1 MATITG
7 STGND
12 TLTSINVADTLI
24 GGRGN
29 DTYIIDDAGDEVVE
43 LAGEG
48 TDTVRAS
55 VAYVLANE
63 VENLVLVS
71 GSGNI
76 DGTGNALKNTVTG
89 NEGHNTLDGGA
100 GADALVGGLGDD
112 TYIVDL
118 LASGTKAV
126 KLEDKVTEAKNAG
139 NDTLALRTAGALGL
153 AQAATVKLASNIENL
168 DASGTGSNLLN
179 LTGNNDANTLTGNDA
194 GNTLDGGKGADVLIG
209 GLGDDVYVFD
219 DAGDSAVENAGEGN
233 DLIRINYKNASKTV
247 PVLIDMNDY
256 PDIEGVT
263 VAGTGLFNITATDDG
278 NTMTGN
284 SSVNTITGGNGN
296 DVLDGGTGADR
307 MEGGAGDDTYFV
319 DNTGDVIVDTAGTDE
334 VRASISY
341 TLAAD
346 FENLVLTGTG
356 AINGTGN
363 ALDNSITGNAGN
375 NSLDGGAGA
384 DVLAGGKGNDTYV
397 VDDAGDSITEL
408 AGEGTDTVRT
418 QMTHTL
424 GANLENLVLTG
435 SANVN
440 GFGNALVN
448 TITGNSGNN
457 TLDGAAGADALIG
470 GAGDDVYVVDLLS
483 SGGKSIKLEDK
494 ITEAKNGGIDTLQL
508 RLGGGFS
515 LTKPVTFTLQ
525 NEVEKLDASAT
536 LSETINFKGNALSNI
551 IIGNDAGTTI
561 DGAAGN
567 DILYGGDGNDTL
579 LGGAGNDHL
588 FGQAGADVLTGGA
601 GRDRYFYEQ
610 GADSTLAETDRVTD
624 FNISEDRITLE
635 QGAGYTVLTGS
646 VWPYEGA
653 VADTVAEI
661 LLSGI
666 GDAIYFF
673 TDGVNGY
680 VYVNGDG
687 NGAVGYDGL
696 LVQLNGRTAAPG
708 TDIVEQAVVFESE
721 GTRVLFNRGDAVV
734 GSLSAFG
741 DADEFVIDTGSSG
754 QLTIDFNAPTN
765 YMPSQP
771 AYKVSVR
778 TLDGGIVM
786 EWTAGGDRTFTV
798 PVEDGDYV
806 VRIEGY
812 QSSRFSADE
821 YSFTSALFA
830 HTSEDFGDTVTGT
843 ISAPGQ
849 VVSYSYDLDA
859 GQLYTFN
866 LSPVGVSL
874 DLKIRIFD
882 PTGREVFVKDDT
894 MYFQADEGDAMRL
907 DPNGGFVAPVSG
919 DYTVTVEAINTPNNP
934 IKEEITNTDGNY
946 VDYSG
951 VSQTGQFQLVI
962 DEIDLEDMAA
972 RIIQGARW
980 DSGDVN
986 DRGVPVVINYSFDA
1000 AISADM
1006 QANSGFLTFVQM
1018 NTYKAFSTAQQQ
1030 VVRDVMA
1037 AISKVAG
1044 VTFNEVAAG
1053 TGDLNFG
1060 WTRATDAGLGDGAA
1074 FLFDESGDV
1083 KFIFDDQ
1090 PAGQF
1095 TIGSAF
1101 VTMHYS
1107 SGSPTTQKLDT
1118 PEMKFVLAHEI
1129 LHALGLQHAGV
1140 YDDGYGPQ
1148 VGVQEGMDN
1157 TAYSLL
1163 SYMNKIDS
1171 SLFPSEPQLLDILAL
1186 QTLYGAPASANAGDT
1201 TYDFNSKTVEYLQA
1215 IVDTGGNDTI
1225 DASGQTL
1232 GSVIHLQD
1240 GAISSIGI
1248 IGKIADV
1255 SASDLA
1261 KVTTPGEFADQARYN
1276 IAIAPGSVIENAI
1289 GGSGN
1294 DYISGNDASNLLR
1307 GGAGSDM
1314 LLGEDGDDMLFGG
1327 LGADIL
1333 SGGDGA
1339 DRFVFDNLDGV
1350 DTVTDFDDSDGD
1362 VLEIGDLLSGFD
1374 VLDDDIADFVR
1385 LSETGDDTKVEIRTG
1400 GTGDWVHLATLAGA
1414 TGLGSAQDL
1423 LDDGNLGVNPVLL

>member
-1 MATITG
+1 MATIPGT
-7 STGND
+7 TGND
-12 TLTSINVADTLI
+12 TLTSINMADTLI

-55 VAYVLANE
+55 VSYVLANE

-76 DGTGNALKNTVTG
+76 DGTGNALKNTITG
-89 NEGHNTLDGGA
+89 NEGNNTLDGGA

-139 NDTLALRTAGALGL
+139 SDTLALRTAGALGL
-153 AQAATVKLASNIENL
+153 TQAATVKLASNIENL
-168 DASGTGSNLLN
+168 DASATGSNLLN
-179 LTGNNDANTLTGNDA
+179 LTGNNDANTITGNDA

-209 GLGDDVYVFD
+209 GLGDDVYIFD

-233 DLIRINYKNASKTV
+233 DLIRINYKNTSKTV
-247 PVLIDMNDY
+247 PLLIDMNDY

-263 VAGTGLFNITATDDG
+263 VTGTGLFNITATDDG

-319 DNTGDVIVDTAGTDE
+319 DNAGDVIVDTAGTDE
-334 VRASISY
+334 VRAAISY

-346 FENLVLTGTG
+346 FENLVLIGTS

-363 ALDNSITGNAGN
+363 ALDNSIAGNAGN

-397 VDDAGDSITEL
+397 IDDAGDSITEL

-418 QMTHTL
+418 QMTYTL
-424 GANLENLVLTG
+424 GTNLENLVLTG
-435 SANVN
+435 SADVD
-440 GFGNALVN
+440 GTGNTLVN
-448 TITGNSGNN
+448 TITGTSGSN
-457 TLDGAAGADALIG
+457 TLDGGAGADVLVG
-470 GAGDDVYVVDLLS
+470 GAGDDVYVVDLQS

-494 ITEAKNGGIDTLQL
+494 ITETKNGGIDTLQL
-508 RLGGGFS
+508 RLSGGFS

-525 NEVEKLDASAT
+525 NEIEKLDASAT
-536 LSETINFKGNALSNI
+536 LSETINFKGNALSNVI
-551 IIGNDAGTTI
+551 TGNDAGTTI

-567 DILYGGDGNDTL
+567 DILYGGDGDDTL
-579 LGGAGNDHL
+579 LGGAGNDQL
-588 FGQAGADVLTGGA
+588 FGQVGADVLTGGA

-610 GADSTLAETDRVTD
+610 GADSTLAEIDRITD

-661 LLSGI
+661 VLSGI

-708 TDIVEQAVVFESE
+708 VDIIEQAVIFETE
-721 GTRVLFNRGDAVV
+721 GARTAFNPGDTVI

-741 DADEFVIDTGSSG
+741 DADEFVIDAGSSG

-812 QSSRFSADE
+812 QSNRFSADE
-821 YSFTSALFA
+821 YSFTSSLYA
-830 HTSEDFGDTVTGT
+830 HSSEDFGDTVTGT

-849 VVSYSYDLDA
+849 VVSYSYEFTA

-866 LSPVGVSL
+866 LSPVGASL

-894 MYFQADEGDAMRL
+894 SYYQIGEGDTFRL

-919 DYTVTVEAINTPNNP
+919 DYIVTVEAINTPNNP

-962 DEIDLEDMAA
+962 DEVDLEDMAA
-972 RIIQGARW
+972 RIIQGPRW
-980 DSGDVN
+980 GSGDVN
-986 DRGVPVVINYSFDA
+986 DRGTPVTINYSFDA
-1000 AISADM
+1000 ALSDEM
-1006 QANSGFLTFVQM
+1006 VANGGNLGFVQM
-1018 NTYKAFSTAQQQ
+1018 NSFKAFTTAQQN
-1030 VVRDVMA
+1030 VVREILAD
-1037 AISKVAG
+1037 ISEIAG
-1044 VTFNEVAAG
+1044 ITFNEVAAG
-1053 TGDLNFG
+1053 NGDLNFG
-1060 WTRATDAGLGDGAA
+1060 WMKSNMGSDGSAI
-1074 FLFDESGDV
+1074 LFDETGTAQ
-1083 KFIFDDQ
+1083 FEFDDQ

-1095 TIGSAF
+1095 EITSAF
-1101 VTMHYS
+1101 VAMMYTGS
-1107 SGSPTTQKLDT
+1107 SASSLNLGSGEL
-1118 PEMKFVLAHEI
+1118 KFVLAHEI
-1129 LHALGLQHAGV
+1129 LHALGLQHSGV
-1140 YDDGYGPQ
+1140 YSAEFGETI
-1148 VGVQEGMDN
+1148 GVQEGMDSM
-1157 TAYSLL
+1157 AYSLL
-1163 SYMNKIDS
+1163 SYMNKLDS
-1171 SLFPSEPQLLDILAL
+1171 SLFPSSPQLLDVIAL
-1186 QTLYGAPASANAGDT
+1186 QTLYGAPASGNAGDT
-1201 TYDFNSKTVEYLQA
+1201 TYAFNSKTTEYLQT
-1215 IVDTGGNDTI
+1215 IVDTDGSDTI

-1248 IGKIADV
+1248 IGKISDV

-1294 DYISGNDASNLLR
+1294 DYISGNDANNLLR

-1314 LLGEDGDDMLFGG
+1314 LMGEDGDDMLFGG

-1374 VLDDDIADFVR
+1374 ILDDDIADFVR

>member
-1 MATITG
+1 MATIPGT
-7 STGND
+7 TGND
-12 TLTSINVADTLI
+12 TLTSTNIADTLI

-43 LAGEG
+43 LSGEG
-48 TDTVRAS
+48 VDTVRAS
-55 VAYVLANE
+55 VSYVLTNE
-63 VENLVLVS
+63 VENLVLLS

-76 DGTGNALKNTVTG
+76 DGTGNALKNTITG
-89 NEGHNTLDGGA
+89 NEGDNTLDGGA
-100 GADALVGGLGDD
+100 GADALAGGLGDD

-139 NDTLALRTAGALGL
+139 SDTLALRTAGALGL
-153 AQAATVKLASNIENL
+153 TQAATVKLASNIENL

-209 GLGDDVYVFD
+209 GLGDDVYIFD

-233 DLIRINYKNASKTV
+233 DLIRINYKNTSKTV
-247 PVLIDMNDY
+247 PILIDMNDY

-296 DVLDGGTGADR
+296 DVLDGGAGADR

-319 DNTGDVIVDTAGTDE
+319 DNAGDVIVDTAGTDE
-334 VRASISY
+334 VRAAISY

-346 FENLVLTGTG
+346 FENLVLTGTS

-363 ALDNSITGNAGN
+363 ALDNSITGNTGN

-384 DVLAGGKGNDTYV
+384 DVLAGGKGNDTYAI
-397 VDDAGDSITEL
+397 DDAGDSITEL

-418 QMTHTL
+418 QMTYTL
-424 GANLENLVLTG
+424 GAHLENLVLTG
-435 SANVN
+435 SADVD
-440 GFGNALVN
+440 GTGNALVN
-448 TITGNSGNN
+448 TITGNGGIN
-457 TLDGAAGADALIG
+457 TLDGGAGADVLVG

-483 SGGKSIKLEDK
+483 SGGKSVKLEDK

-515 LTKPVTFTLQ
+515 LTKAVTFTLQ
-525 NEVEKLDASAT
+525 NEIEKLDASAT
-536 LSETINFKGNALSNI
+536 LSETINFKGNALSNV

-567 DILYGGDGNDTL
+567 DILYGGDGDDTL
-579 LGGAGNDHL
+579 LGGAGNDQL
-588 FGQAGADVLTGGA
+588 FGQAGADILTGGA

-610 GADSTLAETDRVTD
+610 GADSTLGEIDRITD
-624 FNISEDRITLE
+624 FNVSEDRITLE
-635 QGAGYTVLTGS
+635 QGAGYTVLTGN
-646 VWPYEGA
+646 VWPYEGT
-653 VADTVAEI
+653 VEDTVAEI
-661 LLSGI
+661 AMNGA
-666 GDAIYFF
+666 DDVVYFF
-673 TDGVNGY
+673 TDGTHGY

-696 LVQLNGRTAAPG
+696 LVQLNGRTEAPG
-708 TDIVEQAVVFESE
+708 ADIIEQAVVFESE
-721 GTRVLFNRGDAVV
+721 GTRVLFNPDDTVV

-741 DADEFVIDTGSSG
+741 DADEFEIDTGDSG
-754 QLTIDFNAPTN
+754 QLTINFDAPTN

-786 EWTAGGDRTFTV
+786 EWTAGGDRSFTV
-798 PVEDGDYV
+798 PVEDDSYI

-821 YSFTSALFA
+821 YSFTASLSA
-830 HTSEDFGDTVTGT
+830 HSSEDLGDTVTGT
-843 ISAPGQ
+843 ISTPGQ
-849 VVSYSYDLDA
+849 VLSYSYEFTA

-866 LSPVGVSL
+866 LSPVGASL

-894 MYFQADEGDAMRL
+894 MYFKADEGDAMRL

-919 DYTVTVEAINTPNNP
+919 DYTVTVEAIKTPNNP
-934 IKEEITNTDGNY
+934 IKEEITNTSGNE

-951 VSQTGQFQLVI
+951 TSLTGQFELVV
-962 DEIDLEDMAA
+962 DETSLADMAA

-986 DRGVPVVINYSFDA
+986 DRGVPVVINYSFDT

-1006 QANSGFLTFVQM
+1006 QANSGSLTFVQM

-1060 WTRATDAGLGDGAA
+1060 WTRATGASLGDGAA
-1074 FLFDESGDV
+1074 FLFDEIGNV

-1107 SGSPTTQKLDT
+1107 SGNPSTQKLDT

-1140 YDDGYGPQ
+1140 YDVGYGPQ

-1171 SLFPSEPQLLDILAL
+1171 SLFPSDPQLLDILAL
-1186 QTLYGAPASANAGDT
+1186 QTLYGAPAATNTGDT
-1201 TYDFNSKTVEYLQA
+1201 TYAFNSKAVEYLQA

-1248 IGKIADV
+1248 MGKIADV

-1294 DYISGNDASNLLR
+1294 DYISGNDANNLLR
-1307 GGAGSDM
+1307 GGAGGDM
-1314 LLGEDGDDMLFGG
+1314 LLGADGDDTLFGG

-1339 DRFVFDNLDGV
+1339 DHFVFDNLDGI

-1374 VLDDDIADFVR
+1374 ILDDDIADFVR

-1414 TGLGSAQDL
+1414 TGLGTAQDL